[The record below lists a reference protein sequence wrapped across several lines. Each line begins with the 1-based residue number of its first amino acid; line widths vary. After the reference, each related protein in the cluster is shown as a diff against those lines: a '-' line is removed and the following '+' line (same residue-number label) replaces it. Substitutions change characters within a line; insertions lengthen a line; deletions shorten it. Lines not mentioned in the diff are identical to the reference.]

1 MNKRIAVF
9 TGTRAE
15 YGLLYWLLRD
25 IEDATDLDLSLIVSG
40 THLSSEFGHTVDQ
53 ITSDGFKVAE
63 RVEMLLSSDSDVGTV
78 KSLGLGII
86 GYADALSRQ
95 RPDMLVLL
103 GDRYEAL
110 GIAQA
115 AMLMKIPI
123 LHIHG
128 GEITE
133 GAYDDA
139 IRHAITK
146 LSFLHATSTDEY
158 RRRVIQLGEE
168 PERVRTVGAI
178 GLDHL
183 ERSSFMTTDEIS
195 ESLDFDLG
203 KQFAVM
209 TYHPVTLA
217 DESPVETFR
226 NIASALDKYPKLNVI
241 ITYPNADEG
250 GRQIIPLI
258 ESYAQ
263 NNSDRVAVVTSL
275 GQRRYLSAIKNATL
289 VIGNSSSGIIE
300 VPSFKVPTVNIG
312 ARQRG
317 RLAAESVLH
326 CEPDE
331 QSISESI
338 AKALRLSETGKL
350 EDITNP
356 YGNGDAVS
364 AILEMIRSAKVG
376 SIKTFYDI

>member
-1 MNKRIAVF
+1 MNMRIAVF

-25 IEDATDLDLSLIVSG
+25 IEDSSDLDLSVIVSG
-40 THLSSEFGHTVDQ
+40 THLSSEFGYTVDQ
-53 ITSDGFKVAE
+53 IISDGFEVTE

-110 GIAQA
+110 GVAQA

-158 RRRVIQLGEE
+158 RQRVIQLGEE
-168 PERVRTVGAI
+168 PSRVRTVGAI

-183 ERSSFMTTDEIS
+183 ERSSFMTTEEIS
-195 ESLDFDLG
+195 ESLGFELG
-203 KQFAVM
+203 EQFAVM

-217 DESPVETFR
+217 DESPVETFK
-226 NIASALDKYPKLNVI
+226 NITSALDNYPSLKVI

-250 GRQIIPLI
+250 GRKIIPLI

-263 NNSDRVAVVTSL
+263 NNSDRIVVVSSL
-275 GQRRYLSAIKNATL
+275 GQRRYLSAIKNAKL

-300 VPSFKVPTVNIG
+300 VPSFKVPTINIG
-312 ARQRG
+312 ARQHG
-317 RLAAESVLH
+317 RLAAKSVLH

-331 QSISESI
+331 QSISE
-338 AKALRLSETGKL
+338 ALATALKLSETGQL
-350 EDITNP
+350 EDIINP
-356 YGNGDAVS
+356 YGDGQAVS
-364 AILEMIRSAKVG
+364 AILEMIRSAKI
-376 SIKTFYDI
+376 SSTKKFYDI